1 METTIN
7 SMVEVFKTNVQDPA
21 EAAMLV
27 GLLQKLIT
35 NSRVNFDLEDCDK
48 ILRIEGLDISPQLVT
63 GILEDHCYQCQLLE

>member
-7 SMVEVFKTNVQDPA
+7 STVEVFKTNVQDLA
-21 EAAMLV
+21 RATMLV

-48 ILRIEGLDISPQLVT
+48 ILRIEGIGISTQLVT
-63 GILEDHCYQCQLLE
+63 GILEDHGYQCQVLE